1 MPQIQITLPAN
12 NELNQSVQAGDIL
25 YYITANTIV
34 GGFQVNANSSEMV
47 QIGEIQSITGDG
59 INTQVVLTC
68 TIDATTTPPQDGDF
82 LFFGKNRQVNEASI
96 IGYYADLKFSNDSR
110 EKAELFSAACDI
122 TISSS

>member
-12 NELNQSVQAGDIL
+12 NELNQSVQTGDVV
-25 YYITANTIV
+25 YYITANTTV
-34 GGFQVNANSSEMV
+34 GGFQVNADDAEMIE
-47 QIGEIQSITGDG
+47 IGEIQSITGDG

-68 TIDATTTPPQDGDF
+68 TIDETTAQPQGGDF

-96 IGYYADLKFSNDSR
+96 IGYYADLKFSNDSK